1 MQTITLSRNYSVY
14 TEEQHLAWNKLFNK
28 QLSILEGRA
37 CKEFIE
43 GIKILKELIQP
54 LPKLEIL
61 SVQLKELVG
70 WRLVPV
76 VGMIKSQEYYMYLA
90 NKQFPVAMNI
100 RDTNNDGFS
109 PLPDVWHDVF
119 GHLPLLTSSLYS
131 KFVED
136 VAKLWLTKNEMQK
149 QQIANV
155 YWYTIE
161 SGICQENGE
170 RRVYG
175 ASQLSSFDEIHY
187 ALSDKS
193 RIYSFD
199 LQTVI
204 RTNARYD
211 EFQNK
216 LFEIPAFDY
225 LEQILDELKF
235 V

>member
-1 MQTITLSRNYSVY
+1 MKTITLSRDYSVY
-14 TEEQHLAWNKLFNK
+14 TEEQHFAWNKLYNR
-28 QLSILEGRA
+28 QLSILKGRA

-43 GIKILKELIQP
+43 GVEMLKELIQP

-61 SVQLKELVG
+61 SVRLQEFVG
-70 WRLVPV
+70 WKLVPV
-76 VGMIKSQEYYMYLA
+76 RGMIKSQEYYMYLA
-90 NKQFPVAMNI
+90 NKQFPVAVDI
-100 RDTNNDGFS
+100 RDTKNDGFS
-109 PLPDVWHDVF
+109 PLPDVWHDIF
-119 GHLPLLTSSLYS
+119 GHLPLLTSPLYS
-131 KFVED
+131 NFVED
-136 VAKLWLTKNEMQK
+136 IAKLWLTKNEIQK
-149 QQIANV
+149 QQIANI

-187 ALSDKS
+187 ALNDQAKV
-193 RIYSFD
+193 YSFD
-199 LQTVI
+199 LQSLIHANI
-204 RTNARYD
+204 RHD